1 MAPPGPITTP
11 LTSLLGI
18 KHPII
23 LAGMAR
29 VSGGR
34 LAAAVS
40 NAGGLGIIGGFQYT
54 PDQLREIIAEM
65 KANFSRPDL
74 PFGVDLA
81 LPQIGGNAR
90 KTNHDY
96 TGGKLD
102 ELVDIII
109 DSGAK
114 LFVSAVGVPPPQVIK
129 RFHDK
134 GILVMNMVGHPKHA
148 TKALELG
155 VDMVCAQGGEG
166 GGHTGDVANS
176 ILIPA
181 VADVASKYHPPLLK
195 GLPALVVAAGGI
207 YSGRSLASSLMQGAV
222 AVWVGTRFVA
232 SVEASCSEEHKK
244 EVVSCGF
251 EDTQRTL
258 VISGRPLRMKTND
271 YIRKWHEQPDKIKEL
286 CDKGVVPIEYD
297 FEQGNDFDL
306 PHLMGQVA
314 GAITKIQPAG
324 EIVDEMVKEAVDML
338 KLGGTYLTAIPRL
351 QTNELENNGSLVLFT
366 WASPSPHPLPS
377 AAVAM
382 STSSF
387 QESVSSNM
395 SMSDEETEYIPWES
409 CTVPPKNLEHVFP
422 TLDTKTNQF
431 VRMPETDY
439 IFISLDF
446 HHICG
451 KEPSVSLERPSSR
464 HDPIIE
470 AGIAYI
476 DMRDI
481 LYDRGKGVLP
491 GDRGSSWFKYMAPLH
506 YIVEEFENQD
516 ISDQSPYLFAFDR
529 SKKVPEKNLAH
540 RLYRVFAGLK
550 KKNRRKDEVEQ
561 GRLRQLIL
569 LTFDAEPVK
578 TGLLQLELDWLAEP
592 NLQIWELKKEKQF
605 ETRLQQPAV
614 FEHVLERLGIRFED
628 TRFGKLSSCSG
639 NASVFMIQMILAFF
653 YRDEVQKALFE
664 DRRPLKWLRYTWVP
678 SRLPYLTLWDTTR
691 ITGREMIKDITH
703 LTHNKVINYKSTD
716 DKMADNKMAGEKAS
730 ENKSTEKIAPEKKA
744 TEGENTEET
753 STNAETT
760 DAYRSE
766 GMSAEDEV
774 VKLSVIRQHLSVE
787 MPDLFFNVFSK
798 EGLGLPSQYHYPSAF
813 DWLQK
818 IILKF
823 HHKGDQA
830 DDDDDSELA
839 LKLPGA
845 LSAAGMEV
853 SQDFLLRY
861 KINGW
866 IPPKCWRCTIQDHLD
881 RWTIEARQ
889 ITGYERLWA
898 MCGPLHGMEEDDFG
912 ILTRAKKFT
921 DKLEEKVTENA
932 RVLLRLLRQT
942 PEPSHSEKDKD
953 GRGIFGRDL
962 EYYLND
968 LDYYVEVEDDEK
980 GESDSTEED
989 EEDGRDGDYELPVLK
1004 VTPPTP

>member
-54 PDQLREIIAEM
+54 PDQLREIIKEM
-65 KANFSRPDL
+65 KDNFSRPDL

-195 GLPALVVAAGGI
+195 GLPAMVVAAGGI
-207 YSGRSLASSLMQGAV
+207 SSGRSLASSLMQGAV

-297 FEQGNDFDL
+297 FEQGNDFDI

-351 QTNELENNGSLVLFT
+351 L
-366 WASPSPHPLPS
+366 
-377 AAVAM
+377 
-382 STSSF
+382 
-387 QESVSSNM
+387 QESVSSNT
-395 SMSDEETEYIPWES
+395 SISDEETEHIPCES
-409 CTVPPKNLEHVFP
+409 CAVPPESLENVIPAF
-422 TLDTKTNQF
+422 DNKTNQF
-431 VRMPETDY
+431 VKMPDTDY

-446 HHICG
+446 HQICR
-451 KEPSVSLERPSSR
+451 KEPSVSLNEPPYR
-464 HDPIIE
+464 HDPVVE
-470 AGIAYI
+470 AGIAYL

-481 LYDRGKGVLP
+481 LYGRGKGVKP
-491 GDRGSSWFKYMAPLH
+491 GDRGSSWFKYMTPLH

-516 ISDQSPYLFAFDR
+516 GSDQSPYLFAFGR
-529 SKKVPEKNLAH
+529 SRRVQQKDLAY
-540 RLYRVFAGLK
+540 RLYRVFASLK
-550 KKNRRKDEVEQ
+550 KKNRRNDEVEQ
-561 GRLRQLIL
+561 GCLRQLIL
-569 LTFDAEPVK
+569 LTFDAESVK
-578 TGLLQLELDWLAEP
+578 TALLQLGLEWLAEP
-592 NLQIWELKKEKQF
+592 NVQIWDLKKEKQF

-639 NASVFMIQMILAFF
+639 NATVFTIQVILAFF
-653 YRDEVQKALFE
+653 YSDERQKALFE
-664 DRRPLKWLRYTWVP
+664 DRRPLRWLRYTWVGHSLDQLNLAP
-678 SRLPYLTLWDTTR
+678 GELPKRRRDSEMNRHDVPQKKNEKAFGCR
-691 ITGREMIKDITH
+691 IIKHIITV
-703 LTHNKVINYKSTD
+703 TNSKVAYKNIAHNKFINDKSSD
-716 DKMADNKMAGEKAS
+716 DKMADNKMTGGKAS
-730 ENKSTEKIAPEKKA
+730 DNKLTKKITPEKKA
-744 TEGENTEET
+744 TEGENTQET
-753 STNAETT
+753 SKDNETT
-760 DAYRSE
+760 DAQ
-766 GMSAEDEV
+766 SAEDEI

-787 MPDLFFNVFSK
+787 VPDLFFNVLAK
-798 EGLGLPSQYHYPSAF
+798 EGLGLPSQFCYPSAY
-813 DWLQK
+813 DWLK
-818 IILKF
+818 KVVWRF
-823 HHKGDQA
+823 HERTQSLMTLQFACLRFCCAACRKPCQDAKTMEPVKGHA
-830 DDDDDSELA
+830 
-839 LKLPGA
+839 
-845 LSAAGMEV
+845 
-853 SQDFLLRY
+853 
-861 KINGW
+861 
-866 IPPKCWRCTIQDHLD
+866 DHLD
-881 RWTIEARQ
+881 RWTTKARQ
-889 ITGYERLWA
+889 ITGYEKLWA
-898 MCGPLHGMEEDDFG
+898 RCGHLHGMKDEDLG
-912 ILTRAKKFT
+912 NITPAKEFT
-921 DKLEEKVTENA
+921 DKLEGRVAENA
-932 RVLLRLLRQT
+932 KVLRKLLEET
-942 PEPSHSEKDKD
+942 PEPSFTEQYYR
-953 GRGIFGRDL
+953 GRGIPRDERPIYRSML
-962 EYYLND
+962 EFFID
-968 LDYYVEVEDDEK
+968 KFDYFVEVEGD
-980 GESDSTEED
+980 ED
-989 EEDGRDGDYELPVLK
+989 EEIDSSNEGEDGRDGDYELPQLK
-1004 VTPPTP
+1004 VNPPTPQR

>member
-40 NAGGLGIIGGFQYT
+40 SAGGLGIIGGFQYT

-96 TGGKLD
+96 TGGRLD

-148 TKALELG
+148 TKALDLG

-181 VADVASKYHPPLLK
+181 VAEVASKYHPPLLK

-207 YSGRSLASSLMQGAV
+207 YSGKSLASSLMQGAV

-351 QTNELENNGSLVLFT
+351 
-366 WASPSPHPLPS
+366 PHLLLS
-377 AAVAM
+377 TALTM

-387 QESVSSNM
+387 QESVSSNT
-395 SMSDEETEYIPWES
+395 SMSDEETGYIPWES

-422 TLDTKTNQF
+422 VLDTKTNQF
-431 VRMPETDY
+431 VRMPATDY

-451 KEPSVSLERPSSR
+451 KEPSVSLEGPSSR
-464 HDPIIE
+464 HDPIME
-470 AGIAYI
+470 AGIACI

-481 LYDRGKGVLP
+481 LYDRGKGVIP

-506 YIVEEFENQD
+506 YIVEESENQD
-516 ISDQSPYLFAFDR
+516 ISDQSPYLFAFGQ
-529 SKKVPEKNLAH
+529 SKRVQEKILAH
-540 RLYRVFAGLK
+540 RLYRVFVGLK
-550 KKNRRKDEVEQ
+550 KKNRRKDEAEQ

-578 TGLLQLELDWLAEP
+578 TGLLQLGLDWLAEP
-592 NLQIWELKKEKQF
+592 NVQIWDLKKEKQF

-614 FEHVLERLGIRFED
+614 FEHVLECLGIRFED

-639 NASVFMIQMILAFF
+639 NAAVFMIQMILAFF

-664 DRRPLKWLRYTWVP
+664 DRRPLKWLRYTWVGHSLDQLNLAP
-678 SRLPYLTLWDTTR
+678 GELPKQR
-691 ITGREMIKDITH
+691 SESEMNCHDAPQRQ
-703 LTHNKVINYKSTD
+703 N
-716 DKMADNKMAGEKAS
+716 EKAF
-730 ENKSTEKIAPEKKA
+730 E
-744 TEGENTEET
+744 
-753 STNAETT
+753 
-760 DAYRSE
+760 
-766 GMSAEDEV
+766 
-774 VKLSVIRQHLSVE
+774 
-787 MPDLFFNVFSK
+787 
-798 EGLGLPSQYHYPSAF
+798 
-813 DWLQK
+813 
-818 IILKF
+818 
-823 HHKGDQA
+823 
-830 DDDDDSELA
+830 
-839 LKLPGA
+839 
-845 LSAAGMEV
+845 
-853 SQDFLLRY
+853 
-861 KINGW
+861 
-866 IPPKCWRCTIQDHLD
+866 
-881 RWTIEARQ
+881 
-889 ITGYERLWA
+889 
-898 MCGPLHGMEEDDFG
+898 
-912 ILTRAKKFT
+912 
-921 DKLEEKVTENA
+921 
-932 RVLLRLLRQT
+932 
-942 PEPSHSEKDKD
+942 
-953 GRGIFGRDL
+953 
-962 EYYLND
+962 
-968 LDYYVEVEDDEK
+968 
-980 GESDSTEED
+980 
-989 EEDGRDGDYELPVLK
+989 
-1004 VTPPTP
+1004 

>member
-65 KANFSRPDL
+65 KDNFSRPDL

-148 TKALELG
+148 TKALDLG

-207 YSGRSLASSLMQGAV
+207 SSGRSLASSLMQGAV
-222 AVWVGTRFVA
+222 GVWVGTRFVA

-351 QTNELENNGSLVLFT
+351 
-366 WASPSPHPLPS
+366 
-377 AAVAM
+377 AALTM
-382 STSSF
+382 STSSDE
-387 QESVSSNM
+387 ESYSSNT
-395 SMSDEETEYIPWES
+395 SISDEELDYSPCES
-409 CTVPPKNLEHVFP
+409 CVLSTNGLENVFP
-422 TLDTKTNQF
+422 ALDTKTNQF
-431 VRMPETDY
+431 TKMPDTDY
-439 IFISLDF
+439 ILISLDF
-446 HHICG
+446 HHICAR
-451 KEPSVSLERPSSR
+451 EPSISIDGPSYQ

-470 AGIAYI
+470 AGVVYL

-481 LYDRGKGVLP
+481 LYDRGKGVMP
-491 GDRGSSWFKYMAPLH
+491 GD
-506 YIVEEFENQD
+506 Q
-516 ISDQSPYLFAFDR
+516 
-529 SKKVPEKNLAH
+529 
-540 RLYRVFAGLK
+540 
-550 KKNRRKDEVEQ
+550 
-561 GRLRQLIL
+561 
-569 LTFDAEPVK
+569 PVK
-578 TGLLQLELDWLAEP
+578 TALLQLGSGWLAEP
-592 NLQIWELKKEKQF
+592 NVQIWDLKKEKQF
-605 ETRLQQPAV
+605 QTRLQQPAV
-614 FEHVLERLGIRFED
+614 FELVLERLGIRFED
-628 TRFGKLSSCSG
+628 NRFGNLSPCSG
-639 NASVFMIQMILAFF
+639 NATIIENIITVT
-653 YRDEVQKALFE
+653 DNEVADKNTA
-664 DRRPLKWLRYTWVP
+664 
-678 SRLPYLTLWDTTR
+678 
-691 ITGREMIKDITH
+691 
-703 LTHNKVINYKSTD
+703 HNEVINDKSTDDNMAD
-716 DKMADNKMAGEKAS
+716 DKMADKKISDNKT
-730 ENKSTEKIAPEKKA
+730 TEEITAEEKA
-744 TEGENTEET
+744 TEEEKIEKT
-753 STNAETT
+753 SKDDEMT
-760 DAYRSE
+760 DAQHSDGE
-766 GMSAEDEV
+766 SAEDEIV
-774 VKLSVIRQHLSVE
+774 SLSVIRQLLFPD
-787 MPDLFFNVFSK
+787 MPDLFFNAISK
-798 EGLGLPSQYHYPSAF
+798 EDLGLPSQFHWPSAYE
-813 DWLQK
+813 WLK
-818 IILKF
+818 KVTVKF
-823 HHKGDQA
+823 HSKGENACKDMEGKKSKQKGDVDQDVEPCTHRVMFDCA
-830 DDDDDSELA
+830 HTSELA
-839 LKLPGA
+839 VPLCGV
-845 LSAAGMEV
+845 E
-853 SQDFLLRY
+853 
-861 KINGW
+861 
-866 IPPKCWRCTIQDHLD
+866 
-881 RWTIEARQ
+881 
-889 ITGYERLWA
+889 ERLWA
-898 MCGPLHGMEEDDFG
+898 MCGPLHGIEPDYLG
-912 ILTRAKKFT
+912 IVTRAKRYT
-921 DKLEEKVTENA
+921 DKLEGRVTENA
-932 RVLLRLLRQT
+932 KVLGKLLEET
-942 PEPSHSEKDKD
+942 PEPFISGKDKN
-953 GRGIFGRDL
+953 GRPVTDK
-962 EYYLND
+962 D
-968 LDYYVEVEDDEK
+968 LDYFIADLDYFVEVDDDGNE
-980 GESDSTEED
+980 ESETLDEED
-989 EEDGRDGDYELPVLK
+989 EHNSDYELPPLDDFSHS
-1004 VTPPTP
+1004 PER